1 MIQKD
6 LMHELIKEYESVRKL
21 NNKEKEL
28 LPYYIQWAAHG
39 MIYWHLRNNLLYAK
53 NQIQLKRVEEFMN
66 RVKTLKGKSLKWN

>member
-1 MIQKD
+1 
-6 LMHELIKEYESVRKL
+6 
-21 NNKEKEL
+21 
-28 LPYYIQWAAHG
+28 